1 MKGLVDPPKPPDPYN
16 LIGEHWC
23 EMSASELFNLGT
35 HYTTL
40 ATGVSQ
46 AEQKTYNDALAWE
59 QLLPEGFDAQRD
71 AILEVG
77 RMHGSLAAWLITA
90 ANDITLCA
98 TDLAQA
104 KAFTVSAVQ
113 TANKMIA
120 TAIAAIAFLQMWPG
134 TQSELEIAALRRQIK
149 SIEDAARETVKALY
163 NGIQPPQGPLPPAIT
178 KPLVYNG
185 PPIEGGPYTG
195 QPSEGGPGGAVPA
208 KPAGG
213 GQPGDRAPQAGQPYE
228 RAPGAQQQ
236 PTPGSHAQQA
246 GDRLP
251 APPAHTSPPSGS
263 PPTGLMPGSASPLGK
278 SPISPPFG
286 SLPSP
291 GGLGSGGMPGGVS
304 PAGFGGNGLSG
315 LSSGAA
321 GPGSAAS
328 GSPAQQFLSG
338 AAQGLASPAASS
350 PLAAGSASTAASST
364 GQRFNPPPGATMPAG
379 PPPVSEAAPPSTSA
393 APQVSVPATTATGG
407 GSGVPGG
414 SMPLAAPPPAGVPNP
429 PPAPAP
435 PAPPPAPAAPVAG
448 GGGGSPGPV
457 PPAALRLGATSAA
470 FRAAQMGSNSYGEGH
485 RATPEFG
492 AAMSLVAALND
503 PDKPPHDLLLGG
515 WSCAV
520 FGAGDSVRFVVAD
533 RHGLS
538 WIPAGVFMPA
548 GVTVAHLDEAVP
560 AELRLS
566 WRGLEPSALVLSQYA
581 RAVGER
587 PRIVVARAY
596 DPGLDGWFD
605 RGTTVVAD
613 EGQHVII
620 PNPLLDP
627 AGRHRLLLASP
638 GDWDWVQ
645 SVPDSDVYAE
655 VRRLAAWVVDRHNE
669 FFTEQWH
676 SGVAG
681 AEGAQAA
688 GPDAR
693 LRSAALAQIGRGGE
707 PAAALAAAIKAK
719 MVSIV
724 PLLFG
729 CPSYHEEP
737 GRWRSHTELEMQLR
751 GWETL
756 LLGLRP
762 PTHATLADMW
772 YAAMMATQPVVP
784 PAGQGEAA

>member
-1 MKGLVDPPKPPDPYN
+1 MKGSVDPPKPPDPYN

-23 EMSASELFNLGT
+23 EMSASELAELGT

-40 ATGVSQ
+40 ANAVFQ
-46 AEQKTYNDALAWE
+46 AEQKTYNDAQAWE

-77 RMHGSLAAWLITA
+77 HMHGSLGAWLVAA
-90 ANDITLCA
+90 ANEITLCA

-104 KAFTVSAVQ
+104 KTFTVSVVE
-113 TANKMIA
+113 TANKIIA

-134 TQSELEIAALRRQIK
+134 AQSEIEIAALRRQIK
-149 SIEDAARETVKALY
+149 SIEDAARESVKALY
-163 NGIQPPQGPLPPAIT
+163 NSIQPPQGPPPLAVT
-178 KPLVYNG
+178 KPLIYTG
-185 PPIEGGPYTG
+185 PPI
-195 QPSEGGPGGAVPA
+195 EGGPGGAVPA

-213 GQPGDRAPQAGQPYE
+213 GAGSPGKRNKNLPGMVDPGSNDGGNGPVTRPVNAKPNKELPGSTGPQLSPAVAPQ
-228 RAPGAQQQ
+228 
-236 PTPGSHAQQA
+236 
-246 GDRLP
+246 
-251 APPAHTSPPSGS
+251 
-263 PPTGLMPGSASPLGK
+263 PGSASPLGK
-278 SPISPPFG
+278 SPITPPVG

-291 GGLGSGGMPGGVS
+291 GGLGSGGMPGGMS
-304 PAGFGGNGLSG
+304 PASFGGNSLSG

-328 GSPAQQFLSG
+328 ASPAQQFLSG
-338 AAQGLASPAASS
+338 AAQGFASPA
-350 PLAAGSASTAASST
+350 AAGSASTAASAT

-379 PPPVSEAAPPSTSA
+379 PPPVSATAPPATST
-393 APQVSVPATTATGG
+393 APQVSVPATTPTA
-407 GSGVPGG
+407 GVPGG
-414 SMPLAAPPPAGVPNP
+414 GPMPLAAPPPAGVPNP
-429 PPAPAP
+429 
-435 PAPPPAPAAPVAG
+435 APPPAPPAALPAPAPAASG
-448 GGGGSPGPV
+448 GWGSPGPV
-457 PPAALRLGATSAA
+457 PPAALRLGAASAA
-470 FRAAQMGSNSYGEGH
+470 FRAAQMGSNSYGEGL

-503 PDKPPHDLLLGG
+503 PQKPPLGLLLGG

-520 FGAGDSVRFVVAD
+520 FGAGDSMRFVVAD

-538 WIPAGVFMPA
+538 WIPAGVFLPA
-548 GVTVAHLDEAVP
+548 GVVVAHLDESVA

-581 RAVGER
+581 RAVGEQ

-596 DPGLDGWFD
+596 HSGLDGWFD

-613 EGQHVII
+613 EGTHVII

-627 AGRHRLLLASP
+627 TGRHRLLLASP
-638 GDWDWVQ
+638 ADWEWVQ
-645 SVPDSDVYAE
+645 SVPDSDLYAE
-655 VRRLAAWVVDRHNE
+655 VRQLASWLVDRHNE
-669 FFTEQWH
+669 VFTENWH
-676 SGVAG
+676 SHLGG
-681 AEGAQAA
+681 DEGAQAA

-693 LRSAALAQIGRGGE
+693 LRSAALAQTGRGGE

-724 PLLFG
+724 PRLFG

-737 GRWRSHTELEMQLR
+737 AKWRVHTELEMQLR
-751 GWETL
+751 GWEAL
-756 LLGLRP
+756 LLGLHP
-762 PTHATLADMW
+762 PTHTTLADMW
-772 YAAMMATQPVVP
+772 YAAMMATQPIVP

>member
-1 MKGLVDPPKPPDPYN
+1 MIGSVDPPKPPDPYN

-23 EMSASELFNLGT
+23 EMSASELAKLGT

-40 ATGVSQ
+40 ANAVFQ
-46 AEQKTYNDALAWE
+46 AEQKTYNDAQAWE

-77 RMHGSLAAWLITA
+77 HMHGSLGAWLIAT

-134 TQSELEIAALRRQIK
+134 AQSELEIAALRRQIK

-163 NGIQPPQGPLPPAIT
+163 NGIQPPQGPLPPAVT
-178 KPLVYNG
+178 EPLTYTG
-185 PPIEGGPYTG
+185 PPIEGGP
-195 QPSEGGPGGAVPA
+195 GGAAPA

-213 GQPGDRAPQAGQPYE
+213 GVGPPGKRNKNL
-228 RAPGAQQQ
+228 PGL
-236 PTPGSHAQQA
+236 TDPGSNNGGNGPVTRPVNAKPNKE
-246 GDRLP
+246 L
-251 APPAHTSPPSGS
+251 
-263 PPTGLMPGSASPLGK
+263 PGSTGPQPSQAAVPKPESALPLGK
-278 SPISPPFG
+278 SPISPPVG

-291 GGLGSGGMPGGVS
+291 GGLGSGGMPGGIS
-304 PAGFGGNGLSG
+304 PAGFGGNSLSG

-379 PPPVSEAAPPSTSA
+379 PPPVSAAAPPATSA

-414 SMPLAAPPPAGVPNP
+414 PMPLAAPPPAGVPNP
-429 PPAPAP
+429 PPAP
-435 PAPPPAPAAPVAG
+435 PPAPAAPPAG

-457 PPAALRLGATSAA
+457 PPGALRLGAASAA

-520 FGAGDSVRFVVAD
+520 FGAGDSIRFVVAD

-538 WIPAGVFMPA
+538 WIPAGVFLPA
-548 GVTVAHLDEAVP
+548 GVTVAHLDAAVP

-581 RAVGER
+581 RTLGEQ

-638 GDWDWVQ
+638 RDWEWVQ

-676 SGVAG
+676 SGIAG

-688 GPDAR
+688 GPEAR

-737 GRWRSHTELEMQLR
+737 GRWRAHTELEMQLR

-762 PTHATLADMW
+762 PNHATLADMW

-784 PAGQGEAA
+784 PAGQGEVA